1 MFKSLKKFLKVYPL
15 PIFVLLLSFVI
26 YYFAFEL
33 LRTRGI
39 HLTPQTEADS
49 MRGENNPIITS
60 TIEPIQPTQSNV
72 AMQSQEIETPPVQE
86 PLDEPQIQP
95 MKAPKIYLSTNAK
108 SLNIRQEPNT
118 TSAIVG
124 RLTPADQIILVEDKG
139 EWIYVA
145 DSNSE
150 KPLGWI
156 MKRFSYKITPQTQ
169 DQEVLIPEIPN
180 NAQELL
186 APAPIPTNKVY
197 LTSNVRSLN
206 IRQEPNATAPII
218 GKLTPSHKAL
228 LLEQRGEWILIGTSE
243 EGKVLGW
250 ILKSYTQ
257 EIPQEI
263 MISETRNVNSNQIS
277 TESQINANVPQAIS
291 PTPVSPTPTHTN
303 IESQTLSQIQ
313 SNQADANT
321 PIQSTQSSPIYT
333 SRVPSLNIRELPS
346 TDTPIVGKLT
356 PNDSVIIVETRD
368 VWVRILDANTPSIK
382 NGWVVRRSLIER
394 Q

>member
-333 SRVPSLNIRELPS
+333 SRVPSLNIRELQ
-346 TDTPIVGKLT
+346 IGRAHV
-356 PNDSVIIVETRD
+356 
-368 VWVRILDANTPSIK
+368 
-382 NGWVVRRSLIER
+382 
-394 Q
+394 